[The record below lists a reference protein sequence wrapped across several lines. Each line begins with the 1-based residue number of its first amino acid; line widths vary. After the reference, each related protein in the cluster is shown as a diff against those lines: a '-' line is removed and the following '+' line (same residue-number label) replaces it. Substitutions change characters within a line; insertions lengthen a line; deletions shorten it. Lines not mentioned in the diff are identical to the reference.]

1 VRPRLLDLFCGAG
14 GAGVGYQRAGFDVFG
29 VDIEPHPTC
38 PFPVLVGDALCVLCS
53 VNLTLYDVIHASPP
67 CQVHTTM
74 SNRWR
79 GAGGKADAH
88 LDLIGDVR
96 DLLIASGKP
105 YVIENVPGARTA
117 MRSPFLL
124 HGGMF
129 GLRVNRPRLFEASV
143 PLGSPPHAPPVR
155 DPIGVYGRQPDG
167 RRLFTRKD
175 GTKQRAARGLAEG
188 REAMGIEWMDWR
200 DLTEAIPPAYTEWIG
215 RQLLSA
221 VIAEAA

>member
-1 VRPRLLDLFCGAG
+1 
-14 GAGVGYQRAGFDVFG
+14 
-29 VDIEPHPTC
+29 
-38 PFPVLVGDALCVLCS
+38 
-53 VNLTLYDVIHASPP
+53 
-67 CQVHTTM
+67 
-74 SNRWR
+74 
-79 GAGGKADAH
+79 
-88 LDLIGDVR
+88 
-96 DLLIASGKP
+96 
-105 YVIENVPGARTA
+105 
-117 MRSPFLL
+117 
-124 HGGMF
+124 MF